1 MMNAPQSPL
10 SPQGGGMHPQD
21 LRNMIVFILLAI
33 GIWFA
38 FEHFFIKPKME
49 AYKQAAIAQ
58 QMASPIAA
66 LPATPLSR
74 DDVMAKTTRLE
85 ISAPQLK
92 GTLSL
97 TGNRIDDIALMK
109 FFNSEA
115 RAENDH
121 VVLFSPAGTDMA
133 HYAEVSWLSDNQ
145 GLVLPNRDTVWRVVG
160 ANKTLTPE
168 TPVTLQ
174 WENGAGLVFE
184 RIFEIDRNFAVT
196 VTQKVTNK
204 TAAPVTLFPY
214 AALVRQGVPAHA
226 STVGYEGPLGYIGEN
241 LEEIKYTDILKD
253 GAQSFSAQQG
263 WIGFGEKYWLSALMP
278 SQNQTLDFSFRGQA
292 SNDPEDKRGLK
303 GFYQLDVRAAPIT
316 VAPNETAQAR
326 MDVFA
331 GAKKLSAL
339 ETYEE
344 KLNLPNFDLAIDFGM
359 LYFLTRPMQFLLTL
373 FNSWVGNFGIAIILL
388 TLVVRAAVFPLA
400 NTSYRSF
407 AGLRKIAPKM
417 AELKVK
423 YGDDRQRMQQELVK
437 LYETE
442 KVNPMAGCF
451 PLLLQIPIFF
461 AVYKVISISI
471 DMRHAPFFG
480 WIKDLSVVDPLSIFN
495 LFGLLKFDVPQFLL
509 IGPWSLAM
517 LGLMLIQKKLN
528 PPPTDQ
534 IQRDMANWM
543 PWIITLT
550 MAHFPSGLVIYW
562 TFSNLLS
569 VIQQYVIMRSMGV
582 PVYLFEKEA
591 AIAHNEQY
599 TQKTE
604 EAAARAKEERA
615 KIEKKKDVKEGLFD
629 APDQK

>member
-1 MMNAPQSPL
+1 MMNSPHG
-10 SPQGGGMHPQD
+10 PQGGGMHPQD
-21 LRNMIVFILLAI
+21 MRNMIVFILLAI

-38 FEHFFIKPKME
+38 FEHFFIKPKMD
-49 AYKQAAIAQ
+49 ALKQQAQIERAAAPVTAIA
-58 QMASPIAA
+58 
-66 LPATPLSR
+66 PATALSR
-74 DDVMAKTTRLE
+74 DEVMKTSQRLE

-92 GTLSL
+92 GTLTL
-97 TGNRIDDIALMK
+97 TGNRIDDLELVK
-109 FFNSEA
+109 FFNSEE
-115 RAENDH
+115 RKDDDH
-121 VVLFSPAGTDMA
+121 VILFSPAGAAMA
-133 HYAEVSWLSDNQ
+133 HYAEISWLSDNQ
-145 GLVLPNRDTVWRVVG
+145 GLKLPNRDTVWRVTG
-160 ANKTLTPE
+160 ANKTLTPD
-168 TPVTLQ
+168 TPVTLT
-174 WENGAGLVFE
+174 WDNGAGLVFE
-184 RIFEIDRNFAVT
+184 RTLKIDRNFAIS
-196 VTQKVTNK
+196 VTQKVTNNSD
-204 TAAPVTLFPY
+204 AAVTLFPY
-214 AALVRQGVPAHA
+214 AALVRQGAPPHA
-226 STVGYEGPLGYIGEN
+226 ATVGYEGPLGVFGAE
-241 LEEIKYTDILKD
+241 LEEVKYTDILKD
-253 GAQSFSAQQG
+253 GAQNFSAQQG
-263 WIGFGEKYWLSALMP
+263 WIGFGEKYWLSALLP
-278 SQNQTLDFSFRGQA
+278 QQNQTLDFSFRGQA
-292 SNDPEDKRGLK
+292 SNDPEDKKGLK
-303 GFYQLDVRAAPIT
+303 GFYQLDVRAAPI
-316 VAPNETAQAR
+316 VIAPQGTGENT
-326 MDVFA
+326 MHVFA
-331 GAKKLSAL
+331 GAKQLTTL
-339 ETYEE
+339 ELYEDS
-344 KLNLPNFDLAIDFGM
+344 LGVPHFDLAIDFGM

-423 YGDDRQRMQQELVK
+423 YGDDRARMQQELVK

-517 LGLMLIQKKLN
+517 LALMLLQKKLN

-534 IQRDMANWM
+534 IQRDIANWM

-582 PVYLFEKEA
+582 PVYLFEKDA

-599 TQKTE
+599 TL
-604 EAAARAKEERA
+604 EAQQAAERAREERA
-615 KIEKKKDVKEGLFD
+615 KLEKKKDVKEGLFD
-629 APDQK
+629 APDPK